1 MSPSR
6 QLTGPE
12 LLSLRNAIVGSLAGP
27 NDLKALVFQALNK
40 RVDTFINPGALDF
53 RVLELIEYTEAK
65 GQTDALVAVA
75 VQMSP
80 LNPTLRAVADEF
92 GCDDG
97 AGKFERIIRKQFTFA
112 DTPDWLQGMV
122 DSMNA
127 VCRIEFEGEGI
138 GTGFLV
144 GPSLVITNH
153 HVTHDDANVPVPL
166 DQLVFRFDY
175 KRVKGRETEGIAY
188 TAAAG
193 VPLAHDSTANDFSLV
208 RLKVPAGDQSVAG
221 FDSTPQRGWLRPQP
235 RALAV
240 DDPLMIIQHPQAA
253 PQKFAQGTVSDGA
266 VPANRV
272 LYNVNTDEGSSGSPC
287 FASDWAP
294 VALHH
299 WGGTNHNRGV
309 LFSSILTELKDAKVA
324 LGG

>member
-1 MSPSR
+1 MSPTR
-6 QLTGPE
+6 RLTGPE
-12 LLSLRNAIVGSLAGP
+12 LLALRNAIVGSLAGP
-27 NDLKALVFQALNK
+27 GDLKALVFQALNK
-40 RVDTFINPGALDF
+40 RVDTFIDPGALDN
-53 RVLELIEYTEAK
+53 RVLELLEYTEAK
-65 GQTDALVAVA
+65 GQTDVLVAVA

-80 LNPTLRAVADEF
+80 LNPTLREVADEF
-92 GCDDG
+92 DCDDG

-112 DTPDWLQGMV
+112 DTPDWLQGLV

-127 VCRIEFEGEGI
+127 VCRIELTGEGGI

-153 HVTHDDANVPVPL
+153 HVTHDDAEVPVPL

-175 KRVKGRETEGIAY
+175 KRVKGRETEGVPYA
-188 TAAAG
+188 AAAG
-193 VPLAHDSTANDFSLV
+193 VPLVYDSTTNDFSLIK
-208 RLKVPAGDQSVAG
+208 LKVPAGEQPVAG
-221 FDSTPQRGWLRPQP
+221 FESTPQRGWLKPQS
-235 RALAV
+235 RVLAAN
-240 DDPLMIIQHPQAA
+240 DPMMIIQHPQAT
-253 PQKFAQGTVSDGA
+253 PQKFAQGTITDGA
-266 VPANRV
+266 APANRV

-287 FASDWAP
+287 FATDWTP

-309 LFSSILTELKDAKVA
+309 LFSSILTELKGKVV